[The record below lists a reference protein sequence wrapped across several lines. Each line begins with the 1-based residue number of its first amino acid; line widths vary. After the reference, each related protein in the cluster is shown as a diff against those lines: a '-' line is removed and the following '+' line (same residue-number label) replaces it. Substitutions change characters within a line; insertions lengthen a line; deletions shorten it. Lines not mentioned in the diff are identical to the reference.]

1 MNTIRICGIC
11 WLSTLCL
18 VVACT
23 PSDADTA
30 PVCTAGDTQSCVC
43 TNGASGEQACAD
55 DDSTWLP
62 CECAI
67 PEPQDVGGQPDTA
80 GPPDVPLPPPVDTG
94 TKPPTPPTG
103 NNACEVD
110 ADCESKCPSDA
121 TMGCKCMTNQ
131 QGVKRCMAQCETADD
146 CPTHKNP
153 EITLGCNPNGVCT
166 KKAGEEQNPDPPEEN
181 ASVLANCQNQVDCQ
195 EDGACP
201 TDAPIGC
208 SCIETKNGN
217 QKCIPLC
224 DVDSDCPSSLSID
237 MVCGTDEGHCIP
249 DNSGARPGPD

>member
-80 GPPDVPLPPPVDTG
+80 GPPDVPCHHL
-94 TKPPTPPTG
+94 
-103 NNACEVD
+103 
-110 ADCESKCPSDA
+110 
-121 TMGCKCMTNQ
+121 
-131 QGVKRCMAQCETADD
+131 
-146 CPTHKNP
+146 
-153 EITLGCNPNGVCT
+153 
-166 KKAGEEQNPDPPEEN
+166 
-181 ASVLANCQNQVDCQ
+181 
-195 EDGACP
+195 
-201 TDAPIGC
+201 
-208 SCIETKNGN
+208 
-217 QKCIPLC
+217 
-224 DVDSDCPSSLSID
+224 
-237 MVCGTDEGHCIP
+237 
-249 DNSGARPGPD
+249 